1 MIVDRT
7 TLPDA
12 AGELLDRALGV
23 YRDSPR
29 ANGFL
34 RTHFDHLHG
43 PLRLAVVGD
52 PGAGRTTLLGA
63 ILGDRVGV
71 DRLVVDWPGA
81 VELIDAGTTDADATL
96 VLTTRP
102 GSEPPALRPDHP
114 IARATPV
121 ATIVVLSRADELGG
135 GRIDALISARQVA
148 RRHAKSAESS
158 GLCQDVIAVA
168 GLLAVGASTMTG
180 EEFAVLDLLGQAPR
194 DEAEATLLSV
204 DRFTAPGGR
213 IAPAVRAELV
223 ARLGMFGVRMAIT
236 LSRRGYRDQESLAA
250 ELVRASGILDLRTS
264 IGANF
269 VDRAPVLRARSAL
282 MALDMVLR
290 MEPRPE
296 AASIAADLERVLAG
310 AHDFRE
316 LRLLAA
322 LRTGR
327 VTFGE
332 AAEEAVCLI
341 GGHGTDPA
349 TRMSMSGDAYDT
361 LLRWR
366 GHAED
371 PRLADRERR
380 AAAVVARS
388 CEALISAFAR

>member
-1 MIVDRT
+1 MN
-7 TLPDA
+7 LPDA
-12 AGELLDRALGV
+12 AGELLDRALSV
-23 YRDSPR
+23 YRDSHR
-29 ANGFL
+29 AGGFL
-34 RTHFDHLHG
+34 RTHLDHLRG
-43 PLRLAVVGD
+43 PLRLAIVGE
-52 PGAGRTTLLGA
+52 AGSGRSTLLGA
-63 ILGDRVGV
+63 IVGDRIAAE
-71 DRLVVDWPGA
+71 RLVVDWPGA
-81 VELIDAGTTDADATL
+81 VELIDAGTADADATL

-121 ATIVVLSRADELGG
+121 STIVVLSRADELGG

-148 RRHAKSAESS
+148 RRHAKSPELG
-158 GLCQDVIAVA
+158 GLCQDVVAVA
-168 GLLAVGASTMTG
+168 GLLAVGASTLTA
-180 EEFAVLDLLGQAPR
+180 EEFAVLDLLGREPR
-194 DEAEATLLSV
+194 DQAEATLLSV

-213 IAPAVRAELV
+213 IAPAVRADLV
-223 ARLGMFGVRMAIT
+223 ARLGMFGVRIAIT
-236 LSRRGYRDQESLAA
+236 LVRRGCRDRDGLAA
-250 ELVRASGILDLRTS
+250 ELVRASGILDLRTA

-290 MEPRPE
+290 MEPRPD
-296 AASIAADLERVLAG
+296 AASIAADLERLLAG

-327 VTFGE
+327 VSFGE
-332 AAEEAVCLI
+332 AAEEAVCLL
-341 GGHGTDPA
+341 GEHGTDPG
-349 TRMSMSGDAYDT
+349 TRLSLSGDAYDA

-366 GHAED
+366 AHAED
-371 PRLADRERR
+371 ARLADRERR
-380 AAAVVARS
+380 AATVVARS

>member
-1 MIVDRT
+1 MSL
-7 TLPDA
+7 TLPDSA
-12 AGELLDRALGV
+12 AELLDRALAV

-29 ANGFL
+29 ADSFL
-34 RTHFDHLHG
+34 RTHLDHLRG
-43 PLRLAVVGD
+43 PLRLAIVGD
-52 PGAGRTTLLGA
+52 PASGRTTLLGA
-63 ILGDRVGV
+63 IVGDVITS

-81 VELIDAGTTDADATL
+81 VELIDAGTADADATL

-102 GSEPPALRPDHP
+102 GAEPPALRPDHP

-121 ATIVVLSRADELGG
+121 SSIVVLSRADELGG
-135 GRIDALISARQVA
+135 GRIDAMISARQVA
-148 RRHAKSAESS
+148 RRHAKSPELS
-158 GLCQDVIAVA
+158 GLCQDVVAVS
-168 GLLAVGASTMTG
+168 GLLALGASTLTAD
-180 EEFAVLDLLGQAPR
+180 EFTVLDHLGRAPR
-194 DEAEATLLSV
+194 EETEALLLSV

-213 IAPAVRAELV
+213 ITPALRADLV
-223 ARLGMFGVRMAIT
+223 TRLGMFGVRMAIT
-236 LSRRGYRDQESLAA
+236 LVRRGHRDLDALAA

-264 IGANF
+264 IGANL

-290 MEPRPE
+290 MEPRPD

-322 LRTGR
+322 LRVGR
-327 VTFGE
+327 VSFE
-332 AAEEAVCLI
+332 EDEEAVCLL
-341 GGHGTDPA
+341 GGHGTDPN
-349 TRMSMSGDAYDT
+349 TRLSLSGDAFDT

-366 GHAED
+366 ANAED
-371 PRLADRERR
+371 PRLSDRERR

-388 CEALISAFAR
+388 CEALVSAFAR